1 MGAVE
6 NGVLTPEQQQKFD
19 GFVKDIVELRE
30 SYDFKHWRSVD
41 PDFIGARILH
51 RFGVEPAPCK
61 CVEPPNPDVAVAGSV
76 PDSMDT
82 VSEANPPTV
91 AENGAP
97 SEELPPTIDP
107 AASFEPGAVQ
117 AISTAD
123 NEAADELTVMAEKL
137 AGVIADAST
146 LMDDLLEALGG

>member
-1 MGAVE
+1 
-6 NGVLTPEQQQKFD
+6 
-19 GFVKDIVELRE
+19 
-30 SYDFKHWRSVD
+30 
-41 PDFIGARILH
+41 
-51 RFGVEPAPCK
+51 
-61 CVEPPNPDVAVAGSV
+61 
-76 PDSMDT
+76 MDT